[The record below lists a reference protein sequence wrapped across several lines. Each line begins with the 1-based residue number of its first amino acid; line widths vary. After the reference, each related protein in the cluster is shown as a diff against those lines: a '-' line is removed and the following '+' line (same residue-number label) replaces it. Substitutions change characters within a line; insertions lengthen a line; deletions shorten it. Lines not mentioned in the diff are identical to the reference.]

1 MRKKTALITGSS
13 RGIGLAIAKRLK
25 KEGVCVLTPSR
36 REMDLL
42 SNSSID
48 FYLSKLKKPIDIIV
62 NNAGINLLA
71 SGTEVTDENI
81 QDSIQVNLV
90 APLRLIRALAP
101 QMISR
106 KYGRIVNISSIWG
119 MVTKPGRDTYSM
131 SKSGLIG
138 LTKTLA
144 VELAPYNILVNAV
157 APGYV
162 YTELTRKNNTEK
174 ELGVIKKNIPLKRLA
189 QPSEIAELVAF
200 LVSEKN
206 TYLTGQAIVIDGGFT
221 CL

>member
-1 MRKKTALITGSS
+1 MRKKTALVTGAS
-13 RGIGLAIAKRLK
+13 RGIGLAIAKRLEK
-25 KEGVCVLTPSR
+25 DGIRVLRPTR
-36 REMDLL
+36 KEMDLL
-42 SNSSID
+42 SNMSID
-48 FYLSKLKKPIDIIV
+48 FYLSELKKPVDIIV

-71 SGTEVTDENI
+71 GGTEVTDENI
-81 QDSIQVNLV
+81 QDSMQVNLV
-90 APLRLIRALAP
+90 APMRLIRAFAP

-119 MVTKPGRDTYSM
+119 MVTKPGRVTYSM

-138 LTKTLA
+138 LTRTMA
-144 VELAPYNILVNAV
+144 VELTPYNILVNAV

-162 YTELTRKNNTEK
+162 DTELTRKNNTKK
-174 ELGVIKKNIPLKRLA
+174 ELEVIKKKIPLKRLA
-189 QPSEIAELVAF
+189 RPSEIAELVAF

-206 TYLTGQAIVIDGGFT
+206 TYLTGQAIAIDGGFT